1 MMHRFIPDKH
11 KRVRDKQRPPINYN
25 PPKQH
30 KYKIY
35 SISIHKLRRT
45 DKIRT
50 YWITFMD
57 PIDPRHI
64 QKLLTKAY
72 KQDIQVYS
80 GIIVKQ
86 EMHTCIVEL
95 ETPLEW
101 GTVLNITNL
110 VLGREFAE

>member
-1 MMHRFIPDKH
+1 MHRFIPDKH
-11 KRVRDKQRPPINYN
+11 KRVRDKKQPTTNYK

-30 KYKIY
+30 QYKIY
-35 SISIHKLRRT
+35 SITIHKLRKT

-50 YWITFMD
+50 YWITFMN

-64 QKLLTKAY
+64 QQLLTKAY
-72 KQDIQVYS
+72 NQDIEVYS

-95 ETPLEW
+95 EQSLEW
-101 GTVLNITNL
+101 GTVLSITNR
-110 VLGREFAE
+110 VLDREFAE

>member
-1 MMHRFIPDKH
+1 MHRFIPDKH
-11 KRVRDKQRPPINYN
+11 KRVRDKQRTPTNYN
-25 PPKQH
+25 PPKQYQ
-30 KYKIY
+30 YKIY

-57 PIDPRHI
+57 PIDPRRI
-64 QKLLTKAY
+64 QSLLMKAY
-72 KQDIQVYS
+72 KQDIAVYS

-95 ETPLEW
+95 EQPLEW
-101 GTVLNITNL
+101 GTVLNITNR
-110 VLGREFAE
+110 VLEVEFAE